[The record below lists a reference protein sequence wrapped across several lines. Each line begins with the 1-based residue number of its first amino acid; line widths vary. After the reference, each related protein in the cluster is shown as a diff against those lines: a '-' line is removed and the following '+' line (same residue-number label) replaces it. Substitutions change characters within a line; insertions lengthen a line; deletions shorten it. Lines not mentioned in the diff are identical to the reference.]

1 MTRSSQILNPTPHDT
16 QANPIRTW
24 YCPCLNLTAWLIETG
39 EREYCRQPFL
49 FGAFLVAF
57 RLEEDESVSKG
68 LRRVVTREL
77 RSAAK
82 ELKSAGPTEEAI
94 HEARKSIKKV
104 RAVLELMRPYEM
116 GTQLDRKLLR
126 RAGHLL
132 SPLRDADA
140 LFDSADI
147 FCDERRSKLSAQTC
161 STIRDVLKQHKH
173 RLCTAATLEQ
183 AGRRAA
189 KTLDRLRWSAEDWAW
204 KRVGFPEFS
213 RAVQR
218 IYKKARRDMA
228 RARVSKS
235 ARDFHQWRKRVKT
248 LWYALRLVE
257 ARVPRRRSLA
267 DLERLEALLGEDHDL
282 VTLRTHLDASGRLRT
297 SEREGIGALSDERH
311 AELRGKALS
320 LGDRVFKATPKT
332 FVHELRQEW
341 RNQPKESPRRTRQ
354 VRPER
359 PTPRAA

>member
-1 MTRSSQILNPTPHDT
+1 
-16 QANPIRTW
+16 
-24 YCPCLNLTAWLIETG
+24 
-39 EREYCRQPFL
+39 
-49 FGAFLVAF
+49 VAY
-57 RLEEDESVSKG
+57 RLRKDESVSEG

-77 RSAAK
+77 RTAAK
-82 ELKSAGPTEEAI
+82 ELKAAGPSEEAI

-104 RAVLELMRPYEM
+104 RAVLELMRPDQM

-140 LFDSADI
+140 LFDSADT
-147 FCDERRSKLSAQTC
+147 FCDQRRAKLSAQTC
-161 STIRDVLKQHKH
+161 SAIRDVLKQHKQ
-173 RLCTAATLEQ
+173 RLCTTATLEQ

-204 KRVGFPEFS
+204 KRVGFPAFS

-228 RARVSKS
+228 RAQVSKS

-257 ARVPRRRSLA
+257 ARVGRRRSLA
-267 DLERLEALLGEDHDL
+267 DLERLEAFLGEDHDL
-282 VTLRTHLDASGRLRT
+282 LTLRTHLDGSGRLRT
-297 SEREGIGALSDERH
+297 SERARVGELLDERH
-311 AELRGKALS
+311 AELRRKALS
-320 LGDRVFKATPKT
+320 LGERVFKTTPKT
-332 FVHELRQEW
+332 FVREFRQQW
-341 RNQPKESPRRTRQ
+341 RNQPKESPRRARQ
-354 VRPER
+354 VRHKR
-359 PTPRAA
+359 PTGRAA